1 MKTEAESPGTEG
13 TRPTYTVTARMI
25 SAFRWAATG
34 AIFDVLFMV
43 RGRVTSERSV
53 QKPTTGQ
60 DFRKEGEWN
69 RTARPRSRLNAL
81 PLGQTD
87 AHKSSGFN
95 VQRPLVRNDNV
106 Q

>member
-1 MKTEAESPGTEG
+1 MVRGKVKTEAESPGTEG
-13 TRPTYTVTARMI
+13 TRPTYTVAARLI

-60 DFRKEGEWN
+60 DFRKEGEPKGEEWN
-69 RTARPRSRLNAL
+69 RTSPGRVP
-81 PLGQTD
+81 G
-87 AHKSSGFN
+87 
-95 VQRPLVRNDNV
+95 
-106 Q
+106 